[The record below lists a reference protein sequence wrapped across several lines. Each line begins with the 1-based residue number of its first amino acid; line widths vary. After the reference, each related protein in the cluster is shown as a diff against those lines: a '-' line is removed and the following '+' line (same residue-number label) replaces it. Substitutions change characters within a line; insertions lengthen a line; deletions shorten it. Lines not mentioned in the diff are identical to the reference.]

1 MHGARLNV
9 VSGAIV
15 TQRIWGRTPA
25 ELTLVQHQPARRGLL
40 IPGPNRDVQQVVVRP
55 VMGRDHQRVE
65 AVRRANWQWLSPW
78 EATLPAGSSEELP
91 DIYTYRRRMD
101 RLTRRAEVLFMMV
114 EVDGQIAGQ
123 ISLSGVQWGALSSG
137 ALGYWLAR
145 AYAGRGIGAL
155 SVAMVIDLV
164 IGRLGLHRIE
174 VNVRPENARS
184 LGLCHKLG
192 LRDEGLRVRYMNI
205 AGTWADHRSFAVD
218 AEMLP
223 TGGLVRAIWGDR

>member
-1 MHGARLNV
+1 MHGARLSA
-9 VSGAIV
+9 VSEAIV
-15 TQRIWGRTPA
+15 TQRIWGRTVA
-25 ELTLVQHQPARRGLL
+25 ELTLVQADPARRGLL
-40 IPGPNRDVQQVVVRP
+40 SPGSNGDVKRLVVRP
-55 VMGRDHQRVE
+55 VMGRDHHRVE

-78 EATLPAGSSEELP
+78 EATLPAGSNEELP

-114 EVDGQIAGQ
+114 EVDGHIAGQ
-123 ISLSGVQWGALSSG
+123 ISLSGVQWGALRSG

-145 AYAGRGIGAL
+145 PFAGRGIGSLA
-155 SVAMVIDLV
+155 VAMVIDLV

-205 AGTWADHRSFAVD
+205 AGEWADHRSFAID

-223 TGGLVRAIWGDR
+223 AGGLVQAVWGVR